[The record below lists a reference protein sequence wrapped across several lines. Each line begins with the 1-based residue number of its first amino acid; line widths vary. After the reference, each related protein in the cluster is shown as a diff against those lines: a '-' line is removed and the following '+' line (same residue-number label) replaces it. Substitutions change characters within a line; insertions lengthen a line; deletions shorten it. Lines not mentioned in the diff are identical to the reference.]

1 MSKNVMDVECNGHHY
16 KITPVE
22 NSDKW
27 FTVIKD
33 GKRVKRITYDEL
45 FVDGDLINIE
55 EWFKL
60 A

>member
-1 MSKNVMDVECNGHHY
+1 MTVEQNGHTY
-16 KITPVE
+16 RIVPVE
-22 NSDKW
+22 GSDTW

-33 GKRVKRITYDEL
+33 GKRVKRITHDEL

-55 EWFKL
+55 EWFNI